1 MFPKIVVE
9 RTSANLNMEV
19 KTSILLV
26 DDSPEKLVALE
37 SVLADLNQNLVK
49 ATSGKEALRMLLHQ
63 DFAVILLDVNM
74 PGMDGFETAA
84 LIRQRK
90 NSEYTP
96 IIFVTAISTS
106 EALMYKGYA
115 YGAVDYLFTPVIPE
129 VLRSKVTVFVEL
141 EKKTQQIRRQAE
153 QLGDLNRSLRQRAA
167 EIEGIN
173 KELES
178 FSYTIS
184 HDLRA
189 PLRAMQGL
197 SNALIEDYG
206 HCLDSA
212 GQDYARRIASAAS
225 RMDALIQDLLEYSRL
240 SRAQL
245 EMKPVNLEAL
255 VDDLLTEYQEE
266 IRQRQAS
273 ITVQRP
279 LPEVMGHATTLMQIL
294 NNLISNGMKFVAPG
308 VPPQISIRS
317 EAHNGW
323 VRVWVEDNGIGIAP
337 EHHDRIFRVFERLHV
352 SEVYPGTGIGLAIVH
367 KAVERLGG
375 RIGLESGVGAGTK
388 FWLDLVKAGPAE

>member
-1 MFPKIVVE
+1 MIPE
-9 RTSANLNMEV
+9 E
-19 KTSILLV
+19 KTNILLV
-26 DDSPEKLVALE
+26 DDSSDKLLALE
-37 SVLADLNQNLVK
+37 SVLADLDQNLVK
-49 ATSGKEALRMLLHQ
+49 ATSGKEALRLLLQQ

-90 NSEYTP
+90 NSQYTP

-129 VLRSKVTVFVEL
+129 VLRSKVMVFVEL
-141 EKKTQQIRRQAE
+141 ERKTQQIRRQAE
-153 QLGDLNRSLRQRAA
+153 QLGQLNQDLTRRSA

-197 SNALIEDYG
+197 SNALVEDYS
-206 HCLDSA
+206 HCLEPA
-212 GQDYARRIASAAS
+212 GQDYARRIAGAAS
-225 RMDALIQDLLEYSRL
+225 RMDSLIQDLLEYSRL

-245 EMKPVNLEAL
+245 ELKAINLDLL
-255 VDDLLTEYQEE
+255 VDELLTENQSE
-266 IRQRQAS
+266 IDERQAVV
-273 ITVQRP
+273 TVRRP
-279 LPEVMGHATTLMQIL
+279 LPEVRGHATTLMQIL
-294 NNLISNGMKFVAPG
+294 TNLLSNALKFVRPG
-308 VPPQISIRS
+308 VKPAVSIRAEPQENS
-317 EAHNGW
+317 H
-323 VRVWVEDNGIGIAP
+323 RIWVEDNGIGIAP
-337 EHHDRIFRVFERLHV
+337 EHHERIFRVFERLHA
-352 SEVYPGTGIGLAIVH
+352 SDAYPGTGIGLAIVH
-367 KAVERLGG
+367 KGIERLGG
-375 RIGLESGVGAGTK
+375 RMGIESKPGQGSR
-388 FWLDLVKAGPAE
+388 FWLDLPKVQEAA